1 MRKLGALALVLCFTI
16 LLPLAGRA
24 EGSEG
29 EGLQAA
35 AEAMRQA
42 AIRDGGSGWRN
53 GEARLVASGTGYG
66 VASSGTP
73 RGNVGRGP
81 LTVIGSMDG
90 QPIVAYADP
99 QPGGPVL
106 LAERR

>member
-1 MRKLGALALVLCFTI
+1 MRKIGNLALVLGLA
-16 LLPLAGRA
+16 LLAPLAGRA

-29 EGLQAA
+29 EGLQGV

-42 AIRDGGSGWRN
+42 AVRDGGSGWQN
-53 GEARLVASGTGYG
+53 GAARLVASGTGYG
-66 VASSGTP
+66 VAYSGLP
-73 RGNVGRGP
+73 RGSVGRGP
-81 LTVIGSMDG
+81 LTVIGAMDG